1 MIEIKNVVKSFDG
14 FRALDGASMK
24 VEKGTIYGLVG
35 PNGAGKT
42 TILQCLTGV
51 YLPDSGSI
59 TIEGS
64 PVYENTEVKERIA
77 YIPDELYYF
86 PQANTLDMMKYY
98 RGIYKDFDMNRFNK
112 LKEAFPAVDVKR
124 PIRKL
129 SKGMKKQVSFWLSI
143 CCRPDV
149 IILDEPVDGLDPV
162 MRHQIW
168 SFMLSDVAMNGTTV
182 IVSSHNLRELEDVC
196 SYVGIMNH
204 GKIISQQS
212 MEEIEEKRGTMS
224 LEEYFIQIVGG
235 DNYEV
240 KDILA

>member
-1 MIEIKNVVKSFDG
+1 MIEMKDVVKSFDG
-14 FRALDGASMK
+14 FHALDGVSMK
-24 VEKGTIYGLVG
+24 VKKGTVYGLVG

-42 TILQCLTGV
+42 TMLQCLTGV
-51 YLPDSGSI
+51 YRPDSGLI
-59 TIEGS
+59 TVDGS
-64 PVYENTEVKERIA
+64 SVYENPQVKERMA

-98 RGIYKDFDMNRFNK
+98 KGIYKNFDENRFQK
-112 LKEAFPAVDVKR
+112 MKEIFPAVDVKR

-129 SKGMKKQVSFWLSI
+129 SKGMKKQVSFWISI
-143 CCRPDV
+143 CCRPDL

-168 SFMLSDVAMNGTTV
+168 SLILSDVALHDTTV
-182 IVSSHNLRELEDVC
+182 LVSSHNLRELEDVC

-212 MEEIEEKRGTMS
+212 MEEIEENRGAMS
-224 LEEYFIQIVGG
+224 LEDYFIQMVGG
-235 DNYEV
+235 DSYEV
-240 KDILA
+240 KDILG

>member
-24 VEKGTIYGLVG
+24 IEKGTIYGLVG

-64 PVYENTEVKERIA
+64 PVYENPEVKERIA

-86 PQANTLDMMKYY
+86 SQANTLDMMKYY

-168 SFMLSDVAMNGTTV
+168 SLMLSDVTMNGTTV

-224 LEEYFIQIVGG
+224 LEEYFIEIVGG

-240 KDILA
+240 KDILV

>member
-1 MIEIKNVVKSFDG
+1 MIEIKNVVKSFDD
-14 FRALDGASMK
+14 FHALDGVSMK
-24 VEKGTIYGLVG
+24 VKKGTVYGLVG

-51 YLPDSGSI
+51 YRPDSGII
-59 TIEGS
+59 TVDGS
-64 PVYENTEVKERIA
+64 PVYENPQVKERIA
-77 YIPDELYYF
+77 YIPDELYHF

-98 RGIYKDFDMNRFNK
+98 KGIYKNFDEERFRK
-112 LKEAFPAVDVKR
+112 MKEVFPAVDVKR

-143 CCRPDV
+143 CCRPDL

-168 SFMLSDVAMNGTTV
+168 SLMLSDVALNNTTV
-182 IVSSHNLRELEDVC
+182 LVSSHNLRELEDVC

-212 MEEIEEKRGTMS
+212 MEEIEQNRGAMS
-224 LEEYFIQIVGG
+224 LEDYFIQMVGG
-235 DNYEV
+235 DGYEV
-240 KDILA
+240 KDILG